1 MASRTSRIDWLLFF
15 ALGFFWG
22 SSYLFI
28 KIGVETVTPFTLI
41 AGRLLVGSLLLVV
54 ALRLSRATL
63 PRDPRMYGHLFVM
76 SLINIVIPFSLITW
90 GETTIDSGLAAILT
104 STVPLFT
111 IVLAALFLA
120 DEPMRVNRVVGLAI
134 GFIGVVAI
142 TAPSL
147 DPSARGDL
155 PGELA
160 LILAAISYAAGN
172 VYSRR
177 NVRGLKPIIPPF
189 FQVFFAFLVTGTLAV
204 VFENPLAIDYQP
216 SSIVA
221 ILWLGLLGSGLAY
234 LVFFRLLAAWGSTR
248 SSLVAYLLPVVGI
261 VLGAVVLGETVAPE
275 VILGTVLVVAGIAAT
290 NSRRGQRRLFGR
302 GDEAT
307 PAATTPAPATSAGTT
322 PAAATPAT
330 TPTEAVA
337 D

>member
-28 KIGVETVTPFTLI
+28 KIGVQTVTPFTLI

-111 IVLAALFLA
+111 IVLAALFLV

-155 PGELA
+155 PGEIA

-172 VYSRR
+172 VYARR

-189 FQVFFAFLVTGTLAV
+189 FQVFFAFLVTGVLAV

-216 SSIVA
+216 SSIFS

-275 VILGTVLVVAGIAAT
+275 VILGTALVVGGIAAT

-302 GDEAT
+302 GDEAAAAAATSAATT
-307 PAATTPAPATSAGTT
+307 PAATT
-322 PAAATPAT
+322 AAAT
-330 TPTEAVA
+330 TPTEAGA

>member
-111 IVLAALFLA
+111 IVLAALFLV

-155 PGELA
+155 PGEIA

-172 VYSRR
+172 VYARR

-189 FQVFFAFLVTGTLAV
+189 FQVFFAFLVTGVLAV

-216 SSIVA
+216 SSIFS

-261 VLGAVVLGETVAPE
+261 VLGAIVLGETVAPE
-275 VILGTVLVVAGIAAT
+275 VILGTALVVGGIAAT

-302 GDEAT
+302 GDEAAT
-307 PAATTPAPATSAGTT
+307 TATTSAATTLAATSAAATTPAEAG
-322 PAAATPAT
+322 
-330 TPTEAVA
+330 A

>member
-28 KIGVETVTPFTLI
+28 KIGVQTVTPFTLI

-111 IVLAALFLA
+111 IVLAALFLV

-155 PGELA
+155 PGEIA

-172 VYSRR
+172 VYARR

-189 FQVFFAFLVTGTLAV
+189 FQVFFAFLVTGVLAV

-216 SSIVA
+216 SSIFS

-261 VLGAVVLGETVAPE
+261 VLGAIVLGETVAPE
-275 VILGTVLVVAGIAAT
+275 VILGTALVVGGIAAT

-302 GDEAT
+302 GDEAAAAAT
-307 PAATTPAPATSAGTT
+307 TSAATTPAEAG
-322 PAAATPAT
+322 
-330 TPTEAVA
+330 A

>member
-28 KIGVETVTPFTLI
+28 KIGVQTVTPFTLI

-111 IVLAALFLA
+111 IVLAALFLV

-147 DPSARGDL
+147 DPSARSDL
-155 PGELA
+155 PGEIA

-172 VYSRR
+172 VYARR

-216 SSIVA
+216 SSIFA

-261 VLGAVVLGETVAPE
+261 VLGAVVLGETVPPE
-275 VILGTVLVVAGIAAT
+275 VVVGTALVVGGIAVT
-290 NSRRGQRRLFGR
+290 NSRRGQRRLFG
-302 GDEAT
+302 GADEAT
-307 PAATTPAPATSAGTT
+307 PGLTNPAPTNPARA
-322 PAAATPAT
+322 PAAA

>member
-1 MASRTSRIDWLLFF
+1 LFF

-76 SLINIVIPFSLITW
+76 ALINIVIPFSLITW
-90 GETTIDSGLAAILT
+90 GETTLDSGLAAILT

-111 IVLAALFLA
+111 IILAALFLV

-160 LILAAISYAAGN
+160 LILAAVSYAAGN
-172 VYSRR
+172 VYARR

-189 FQVFFAFLVTGTLAV
+189 FQVFFAFLVTGILAV

-216 SSIVA
+216 SSVVS

-261 VLGAVVLGETVAPE
+261 VLGAAVLGETVAPE
-275 VILGTVLVVAGIAAT
+275 VVVGTALVVGGIAVT
-290 NSRRGQRRLFGR
+290 NNRRGQRRLFGGEDR
-302 GDEAT
+302 KLATAAAPAPTASTT
-307 PAATTPAPATSAGTT
+307 PAATTPAATT
-322 PAAATPAT
+322 PATT